1 MRILMLLSLTWLC
14 VACSDS
20 GIDDPVIEEPTPDL
34 ATPPD
39 LAMAPPDLA
48 GPVMYQPPVECGAVL
63 PGPPIKPD
71 VTEAR
76 PNYAEELAALDLSMV
91 PDPYDYSADTKL
103 AITVINYMLGRSE
116 GTTISRED
124 AMKRGGMGK
133 AVLAAAA
140 KGAGGKVDF
149 AWLRRGLHYFYP
161 CSRPLP
167 PDLTELRKRYG
178 DYRTWP
184 MQELPCARPKNG
196 PRRLY
201 EDHKLGVYIAE
212 TVVNG
217 KVRETEVLL
226 SSLRKDGQIDF
237 AAYTEEGSL
246 TDRSTFAV
254 GGGGEVTTAAPY
266 TCISCHVDTTKWS
279 ISNRMPTGT
288 GAGCK

>member
-1 MRILMLLSLTWLC
+1 MRILTLLSLTWLC
-14 VACSDS
+14 VACSPGADEP
-20 GIDDPVIEEPTPDL
+20 GLEDPAPDL
-34 ATPPD
+34 SLAPPD
-39 LAMAPPDLA
+39 LGLAPPDLA
-48 GPVMYQPPVECGAVL
+48 GPAEYQPPVACGTVL

-71 VTEAR
+71 VTEAK
-76 PNYAEELAALDLSMV
+76 PNYAEELAAIDLSTV
-91 PDPYDYSADTKL
+91 PDPLDYSADTKL

-116 GTTISRED
+116 GTSISRED
-124 AMKRGGMGK
+124 AMKKGGMGK

-140 KGAGGKVDF
+140 KGTGGKVDF

-161 CSRPLP
+161 CARPLP

-201 EDHKLGVYIAE
+201 EDHKLGVYVAE

-217 KVRETEVLL
+217 KVRETEVLF

-237 AAYTEEGSL
+237 AAYTDEGRLS
-246 TDRSTFAV
+246 DRSTFAA
-254 GGGGEVTTAAPY
+254 GSGGEVTTAAPY
-266 TCISCHVDTTKWS
+266 TCISCHLDATKWS
-279 ISNRMPTGT
+279 ISNRVPTGT
-288 GAGCK
+288 GAGCR